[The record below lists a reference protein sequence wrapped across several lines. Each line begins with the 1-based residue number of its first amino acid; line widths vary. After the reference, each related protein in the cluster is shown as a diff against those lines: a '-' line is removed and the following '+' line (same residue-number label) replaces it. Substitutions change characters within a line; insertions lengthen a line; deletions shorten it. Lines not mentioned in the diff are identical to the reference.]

1 MLAELAAANAAFA
14 IIKQTVQNGGEI
26 AKAGKAIGS
35 FLSAKE
41 DLMREGNKKRARGVG
56 GNDLEEF
63 MALEQIREKENEL
76 KQIMILSGRPGLWRD
91 YQKFCEEAQD
101 GRAKA
106 RHQAIKR
113 RKKMLEQ
120 AGNAGVAIIIIGGL
134 IGVVVWGLWIRG
146 AFAQAANDLTVC
158 RLIKCVKVDK
168 KTEFCVYRGAHN
180 TQEILS
186 FSLEFPREYKPR
198 EYLCQW
204 EIDQPPPPNIYD
216 ALKAIKDSQ
225 K

>member
-14 IIKQTVQNGGEI
+14 VIKTTIQNGREL
-26 AKAGKAIGS
+26 ASAGKALGTFVS
-35 FLSAKE
+35 CKE

-63 MALEQIREKENEL
+63 MALEQIREKEKQLKEL
-76 KQIMILSGRPGLWRD
+76 MILSGRPGLWRD
-91 YQKFCEEAQD
+91 YERFCEEAKD

-106 RHQAIKR
+106 RQAAVKR
-113 RKKMLEQ
+113 RKKNIET
-120 AGNAGVAIIIIGGL
+120 AGNV
-134 IGVVVWGLWIRG
+134 GVVLVIVFGIVGILLFAFWMRG

-158 RLIKCVKVDK
+158 RLTKCMKIDK
-168 KTEFCVYRGAHN
+168 DTTACVYRGAYN
-180 TQEILS
+180 TQETLM
-186 FSLEFPREYKPR
+186 FSPREFRPR

-204 EIDQPPPPNIYD
+204 DIDQPPPPNIYD
-216 ALKAIKDSQ
+216 TLKAIKDSQ

>member
-14 IIKQTVQNGGEI
+14 VIKTTIQNGREL
-26 AKAGKAIGS
+26 ASAGKALGTFVS
-35 FLSAKE
+35 CKE

-63 MALEQIREKENEL
+63 MALEQIREKEKQLKEL
-76 KQIMILSGRPGLWRD
+76 MILSGRPGLWRD
-91 YQKFCEEAQD
+91 YERFCEEAKD

-106 RHQAIKR
+106 RQAAVKR
-113 RKKMLEQ
+113 RKKNIET
-120 AGNAGVAIIIIGGL
+120 AGNVGVGL
-134 IGVVVWGLWIRG
+134 VIVFGIVGILLFAFWMRG

-158 RLIKCVKVDK
+158 RLTKCMKIDK
-168 KTEFCVYRGAHN
+168 KTTACVYRGAHN
-180 TQEILS
+180 TQETMM
-186 FSLEFPREYKPR
+186 FSPREFRPK

-204 EIDQPPPPNIYD
+204 DIDQPPPPNIYD
-216 ALKAIKDSQ
+216 TLKAIKDSQ

>member
-14 IIKQTVQNGGEI
+14 VIKTTIQNGREL
-26 AKAGKAIGS
+26 ASAGKALGTFVS
-35 FLSAKE
+35 CKE

-63 MALEQIREKENEL
+63 MALEQIREKEKQLKEL
-76 KQIMILSGRPGLWRD
+76 MILSGRPGLWRD
-91 YQKFCEEAQD
+91 YERFCEEAKD

-106 RHQAIKR
+106 RQAAVKR
-113 RKKMLEQ
+113 RKKNIET
-120 AGNAGVAIIIIGGL
+120 AGNVGVGL
-134 IGVVVWGLWIRG
+134 VILFGIVGILLFAFWMRG

-158 RLIKCVKVDK
+158 RLTKCMKIDK
-168 KTEFCVYRGAHN
+168 KTTACVYRGAHN
-180 TQEILS
+180 TQETMM
-186 FSLEFPREYKPR
+186 FAPREFRPK

-204 EIDQPPPPNIYD
+204 DIDQPPPPNIYD
-216 ALKAIKDSQ
+216 TLKAIKDSQ

>member
-14 IIKQTVQNGGEI
+14 IIKTTISNGREL
-26 AKAGKAIGS
+26 ASCGKALGTFIS
-35 FLSAKE
+35 CKE

-63 MALEQIREKENEL
+63 MALEQIREKEKQLKEL
-76 KQIMILSGRPGLWRD
+76 MILSGRPGLWRD
-91 YQKFCEEAQD
+91 YERFCEEAKD

-106 RHQAIKR
+106 RQAAVKR
-113 RKKMLEQ
+113 RKKNIET
-120 AGNAGVAIIIIGGL
+120 AGNVGVGL
-134 IGVVVWGLWIRG
+134 VIVFGIVGILLFAFWMRG

-158 RLIKCVKVDK
+158 RLTKCMKIDK
-168 KTEFCVYRGAHN
+168 KTTACVYRGAHN
-180 TQEILS
+180 TQETMM
-186 FSLEFPREYKPR
+186 FAPREFRPK

-204 EIDQPPPPNIYD
+204 NIDQPPPPNIYD
-216 ALKAIKDSQ
+216 TLKAIKDSQ

>member
-14 IIKQTVQNGGEI
+14 VIKTTIQNGREL
-26 AKAGKAIGS
+26 ASAGKALGTFVS
-35 FLSAKE
+35 CKE

-63 MALEQIREKENEL
+63 MALEQIREKEKQLKEL
-76 KQIMILSGRPGLWRD
+76 MILSGRPGLWRD
-91 YQKFCEEAQD
+91 YERFCEEAKD

-106 RHQAIKR
+106 RQAAVKR
-113 RKKMLEQ
+113 RKKNIET
-120 AGNAGVAIIIIGGL
+120 AGNVGVALVIVFGIVGIL
-134 IGVVVWGLWIRG
+134 LFAFWMRG

-158 RLIKCVKVDK
+158 RLTKCMKIDK
-168 KTEFCVYRGAHN
+168 KTTACVYRGAHN
-180 TQEILS
+180 TQETMM
-186 FSLEFPREYKPR
+186 FAPREFRPK

-204 EIDQPPPPNIYD
+204 DIDQPPPPNIYD
-216 ALKAIKDSQ
+216 TLKAIKDSQ

>member
-134 IGVVVWGLWIRG
+134 IGIVVWGLWIRG
-146 AFAQAANDLTVC
+146 AFAQAQND
-158 RLIKCVKVDK
+158 
-168 KTEFCVYRGAHN
+168 H
-180 TQEILS
+180 
-186 FSLEFPREYKPR
+186 
-198 EYLCQW
+198 
-204 EIDQPPPPNIYD
+204 
-216 ALKAIKDSQ
+216 SQ
-225 K
+225 SEDRNFACH

>member
-14 IIKQTVQNGGEI
+14 VIKTTIQNGREL
-26 AKAGKAIGS
+26 ASAGKALGTFVS
-35 FLSAKE
+35 CKE

-63 MALEQIREKENEL
+63 MALEQIREKEKQLKEL
-76 KQIMILSGRPGLWRD
+76 MILSGRPGLWRD
-91 YQKFCEEAQD
+91 YERFCEEAKD

-106 RHQAIKR
+106 RQAAVKR
-113 RKKMLEQ
+113 RKKNIET
-120 AGNAGVAIIIIGGL
+120 AGNVGVGL
-134 IGVVVWGLWIRG
+134 VIVFGIVGILLFAFWMRG

-158 RLIKCVKVDK
+158 RLTKCMKIDK
-168 KTEFCVYRGAHN
+168 KTTACVYRGAHN
-180 TQEILS
+180 TQETMM
-186 FSLEFPREYKPR
+186 FSPREFRPK

-204 EIDQPPPPNIYD
+204 DIDQPPPPNIYNT
-216 ALKAIKDSQ
+216 LKAIKDSQ

>member
-14 IIKQTVQNGGEI
+14 VIKTTIQNGREL
-26 AKAGKAIGS
+26 ASAGKALGTFVS
-35 FLSAKE
+35 CKE

-63 MALEQIREKENEL
+63 MALEQIREKEKQLKEL
-76 KQIMILSGRPGLWRD
+76 MILSGRPGLWRD
-91 YQKFCEEAQD
+91 YERFCEEAKD

-106 RHQAIKR
+106 RQAAVKR
-113 RKKMLEQ
+113 RKKNIET
-120 AGNAGVAIIIIGGL
+120 AGNVGVGL
-134 IGVVVWGLWIRG
+134 VIVFGIVGILLFAFWMRG

-158 RLIKCVKVDK
+158 RLTKCMKIDK
-168 KTEFCVYRGAHN
+168 KTTACVYRGAHN
-180 TQEILS
+180 TQETMM
-186 FSLEFPREYKPR
+186 FAPREFRPK

-204 EIDQPPPPNIYD
+204 NIDQPPPPNIYD
-216 ALKAIKDSQ
+216 TLKAIKDSQ

>member
-14 IIKQTVQNGGEI
+14 VIKTTIQNGREL
-26 AKAGKAIGS
+26 ASAGKALGTFVS
-35 FLSAKE
+35 CKE

-63 MALEQIREKENEL
+63 MALEQIREKEKQLKEL
-76 KQIMILSGRPGLWRD
+76 MILSGRPGLWRD
-91 YQKFCEEAQD
+91 YERFCEEAKD

-106 RHQAIKR
+106 RQAAVKR
-113 RKKMLEQ
+113 RKKNIET
-120 AGNAGVAIIIIGGL
+120 AGNVGVGL
-134 IGVVVWGLWIRG
+134 VIVFGIVGILLFAFWMRG

-158 RLIKCVKVDK
+158 RLTKCMKIDK
-168 KTEFCVYRGAHN
+168 KTTACVYRGAHN
-180 TQEILS
+180 TQETMM
-186 FSLEFPREYKPR
+186 FAPREFRPK

-204 EIDQPPPPNIYD
+204 DIDQPPPPNIYD
-216 ALKAIKDSQ
+216 TLKAIKDSQ

>member
-14 IIKQTVQNGGEI
+14 VIKTTIQNGREL
-26 AKAGKAIGS
+26 ASAGKALGTFVS
-35 FLSAKE
+35 CKE

-63 MALEQIREKENEL
+63 MALEQIREKERQLKEL
-76 KQIMILSGRPGLWRD
+76 MILSGRPGLWRD
-91 YQKFCEEAQD
+91 YERFCEEAKD

-106 RHQAIKR
+106 RQAAVKR
-113 RKKMLEQ
+113 RKKNIET
-120 AGNAGVAIIIIGGL
+120 AGNVGVGL
-134 IGVVVWGLWIRG
+134 VIVFGIVGILLFAFWMRG

-158 RLIKCVKVDK
+158 RLTKCMKIDK
-168 KTEFCVYRGAHN
+168 KTTACVYRGAHN
-180 TQEILS
+180 TQETMM
-186 FSLEFPREYKPR
+186 FAPREFRPK

-204 EIDQPPPPNIYD
+204 DIDQPPPPNIYD
-216 ALKAIKDSQ
+216 TLKAIKDSQ

>member
-14 IIKQTVQNGGEI
+14 IIKTTISNGREL
-26 AKAGKAIGS
+26 ASCGKALGTFIS
-35 FLSAKE
+35 CKE

-63 MALEQIREKENEL
+63 MALEQIREKEKQLKEL
-76 KQIMILSGRPGLWRD
+76 MILSGRPGLWRD
-91 YQKFCEEAQD
+91 YERFCEEAKD

-106 RHQAIKR
+106 RQAAVKR
-113 RKKMLEQ
+113 RKKNIET
-120 AGNAGVAIIIIGGL
+120 AGNVGVGFVIVFGIVGILLFAF
-134 IGVVVWGLWIRG
+134 WMRG

-158 RLIKCVKVDK
+158 RLTKCMKIDK
-168 KTEFCVYRGAHN
+168 KTTACVYRGAHN
-180 TQEILS
+180 TQETMM
-186 FSLEFPREYKPR
+186 FAPREFRPK

-204 EIDQPPPPNIYD
+204 DIDQPPPPNIYD
-216 ALKAIKDSQ
+216 TLKAIKDSQ

>member
-14 IIKQTVQNGGEI
+14 VIKTTIQNGREL
-26 AKAGKAIGS
+26 ASAGKALGTFVS
-35 FLSAKE
+35 CKE

-63 MALEQIREKENEL
+63 MALEQIREKEKQLKEL
-76 KQIMILSGRPGLWRD
+76 MILSGRPGLWRD
-91 YQKFCEEAQD
+91 YERFCEEAKD

-106 RHQAIKR
+106 RQAAVKR
-113 RKKMLEQ
+113 RKKNIET
-120 AGNAGVAIIIIGGL
+120 AGNVGVGL
-134 IGVVVWGLWIRG
+134 VIVFGIVGILLFAFWIRG

-158 RLIKCVKVDK
+158 RLTKCMKIDK
-168 KTEFCVYRGAHN
+168 KTTACVYRGAHN
-180 TQEILS
+180 TQETMM
-186 FSLEFPREYKPR
+186 FAPREFRPK

-204 EIDQPPPPNIYD
+204 DIDQPPPPNIYD
-216 ALKAIKDSQ
+216 TLKAIKDSQ

>member
-14 IIKQTVQNGGEI
+14 VIKTTIQNGREL
-26 AKAGKAIGS
+26 ASAGKALGTFVS
-35 FLSAKE
+35 CKE

-63 MALEQIREKENEL
+63 MALEQIREKEKQLKEL
-76 KQIMILSGRPGLWRD
+76 MILSGRPGLWRD
-91 YQKFCEEAQD
+91 YERFCEEAKD

-106 RHQAIKR
+106 RQAAVKR
-113 RKKMLEQ
+113 RKKNIET
-120 AGNAGVAIIIIGGL
+120 AGNVGVGL
-134 IGVVVWGLWIRG
+134 VIVFGIVGILLFAFWMRG

-158 RLIKCVKVDK
+158 RLTKCMKIDK
-168 KTEFCVYRGAHN
+168 DTTACVYRGAYN
-180 TQEILS
+180 TQETLM
-186 FSLEFPREYKPR
+186 FSPREFRPR

-204 EIDQPPPPNIYD
+204 DIDQPPPPNIYD
-216 ALKAIKDSQ
+216 TLKAIKDSQ